1 MDWRM
6 FVESWIII
14 ICGVLLLSPVFNSVF
29 VIPIISL
36 IESIPQLLIGHLAF
50 ALVPIIIVCLIE
62 LIQGHD

>member
-14 ICGVLLLSPVFNSVF
+14 ICGILLLSPVFNSAF
-29 VIPIISL
+29 SFPIISL
-36 IESIPQLLIGHLAF
+36 IENVPENVIGHLAF